1 MIECM
6 LTTIDNPF
14 NPFEQPDQW
23 RSFDV
28 DHGYFTSEYLSRI
41 AKLDI
46 EMTTKEYY
54 DEVERACEEIL
65 KLNPVKMYKIV
76 RRTVEDVEPV

>member
-1 MIECM
+1 MVQCM

-28 DHGYFTSEYLSRI
+28 DHGYFTSEYLARI
-41 AKLDI
+41 AKTDI
-46 EMTTKEYY
+46 EMTENEYNA
-54 DEVERACEEIL
+54 EIERACEEIM
-65 KLNPVKMYKIV
+65 KLNPIKMYKIV
-76 RRTVEDVEPV
+76 RNKTDSTE